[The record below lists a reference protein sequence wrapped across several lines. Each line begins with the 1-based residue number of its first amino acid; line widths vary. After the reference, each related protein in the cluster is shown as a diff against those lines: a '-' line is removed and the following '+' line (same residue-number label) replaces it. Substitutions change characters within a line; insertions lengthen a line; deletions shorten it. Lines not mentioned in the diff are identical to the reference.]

1 MRGWRPDDQASRFR
15 FDAASFCLVLAC
27 LLVLWLVVLPMALL
41 VLNSLRIG
49 PPSFLGGTWT
59 LRNYIAAF
67 SNDFFLN
74 ALSNTVIFSV
84 VATAGGLAT
93 AILFAWLIERS
104 DMPYRGAAWVIMLLP
119 LAMPGVIFALTWML
133 LLMPE
138 VGLLNIV
145 IRWLLSCFGFSLERG
160 PFDIQSLSGIVF
172 LGWLRGISTIFL
184 MIVGVFRM
192 MDPRLEEA
200 GRLSGANPWTVFRR
214 VTLPLA
220 GPALFAAGI
229 YSFVDHLDSFEGPL
243 VLGLAARIFV
253 LSTLIYFT
261 SRYNAPFDYGLSA
274 AYSVFFMAIMA
285 VLAAF
290 YLRSISRA
298 ERFAV
303 ITGKGFQ
310 PIRYR
315 IGRWRFAALALF
327 ALYFSLTIL
336 APLFILA
343 WASLLPFYV
352 VPSLDAM
359 KTASL
364 QNYFDLFRHPRFVK
378 DLVNTVSVALATG
391 CATMIVAFLIS
402 WISVRTR
409 FRVRFLLDGL
419 TFVSYAIPGV
429 VVALAMVFVYLQPP
443 FRYFGIY
450 GSTWIIVLGLM
461 TQYLAFATR
470 TTNAGLLQ
478 IHKELEEAAL
488 VSGASRLRTMWIIT
502 ARLMI
507 ASLVAGWVWVVAHA
521 SRAFGMP
528 LVLSG
533 KGNELLSVWLWI
545 HWQDG
550 FIPQASAIGVILILI
565 TAVIGLGARKL
576 LARTEL
582 PGMGG

>member
-1 MRGWRPDDQASRFR
+1 
-15 FDAASFCLVLAC
+15 
-27 LLVLWLVVLPMALL
+27 
-41 VLNSLRIG
+41 
-49 PPSFLGGTWT
+49 
-59 LRNYIAAF
+59 
-67 SNDFFLN
+67 
-74 ALSNTVIFSV
+74 VI
-84 VATAGGLAT
+84 ATAGGLAT

-104 DMPYRGAAWVIMLLP
+104 DMPFRGVAWIVMLLP

-138 VGLLNIV
+138 VGLINIV
-145 IRWLLSCFGFSLERG
+145 IRWTLSFFGYNLERG
-160 PFDIQSLSGIVF
+160 PLDIQSLWGIIF
-172 LGWLRGISTIFL
+172 LGWLRGVSTIFL

-200 GRLSGANPWTVFRR
+200 GRLSGAGQWTVFRR

-220 GPALFAAGI
+220 APALFAAGI

-243 VLGLAARIFV
+243 VLGLASRIFV

-274 AYSVFFMAIMA
+274 AYSVFFMAVMA
-285 VLAAF
+285 VMAVF
-290 YLRSISRA
+290 YLRTIRRSD
-298 ERFAV
+298 RFAV

-310 PIRYR
+310 PVRTR
-315 IGRWRFAALALF
+315 LGRWRFVALASF
-327 ALYFSLTIL
+327 GLYFVLTIL
-336 APLFILA
+336 APLLILV

-352 VPSLDAM
+352 VPSVEAM
-359 KTASL
+359 ESATL
-364 QNYFDLFRHPRFVK
+364 QNYLTLFGHPRFLR
-378 DLVNTVSVALATG
+378 DLTNTLIVAVSTG
-391 CATMIVAFLIS
+391 CATMAVAFLIS
-402 WISVRTR
+402 WISVRTHSR
-409 FRVRFLLDGL
+409 ARFLLDGL
-419 TFVSYAIPGV
+419 TFVSYAIPGI

-443 FRYFGIY
+443 FRFLGIY
-450 GSTWIIVLGLM
+450 GSVWIIVMGLM

-478 IHKELEEAAL
+478 IHKEMEEAAL
-488 VSGASRLRTMWIIT
+488 VSGASRLRTMWLIT

-521 SRAFGMP
+521 SRAFGTP

-533 KGNELLSVWLWI
+533 RNNELLSVWLWI

-550 FIPQASAIGVILILI
+550 FIPQASAIGVVL
-565 TAVIGLGARKL
+565 IGLTAIIGLFARKL
-576 LARTEL
+576 LARTQL

>member
-1 MRGWRPDDQASRFR
+1 MRRLRISSATV
-15 FDAASFCLVLAC
+15 VLFLATVI
-27 LLVLWLVVLPMALL
+27 VLWLVVLPMALL
-41 VLNSLRIG
+41 VLNSFRVG

-59 LRNYIAAF
+59 LRNYYAAF
-67 SNDFFLN
+67 NNPFFLG
-74 ALSNTVIFSV
+74 ALFNTAVFSII
-84 VATAGGLAT
+84 ATAGGLAT

-104 DMPYRGAAWVIMLLP
+104 DMPLRGAAWVVMLLP
-119 LAMPGVIFALTWML
+119 IAMPGVIFALTWML

-138 VGLLNIV
+138 VGLINIIV
-145 IRWLLSCFGFSLERG
+145 RWFLSLFGYSLERG
-160 PFDIQSLSGIVF
+160 PFDIQTLSGMIF
-172 LGWLRGISTIFL
+172 LGWLRGVSTIFL

-200 GRLSGANPWTVFRR
+200 GRLSGATPAAVFRR

-274 AYSVFFMAIMA
+274 AYSVFFMVIMA
-285 VLAAF
+285 LLAAS
-290 YLRSISRA
+290 YLRMIRRA
-298 ERFAV
+298 DRFAV

-310 PIRYR
+310 PIRYAL
-315 IGRWRFAALALF
+315 GRWRYGALGLF
-327 ALYFSLTIL
+327 ALYFVLTIL
-336 APLFILA
+336 APLVILL

-352 VPSLDAM
+352 VPSLEA
-359 KTASL
+359 AQSVSL
-364 QNYFDLFRHPRFVK
+364 QNYFTLFAHPRFLR
-378 DLVNTVSVALATG
+378 DLTNTVVVGLSAG
-391 CATMIVAFLIS
+391 CATMVVAFLIS

-409 FRVRFLLDGL
+409 FKARYVLDSL

-443 FRYFGIY
+443 FRYLGIY
-450 GSTWIIVLGLM
+450 GTVWIIVLGLM

-478 IHKELEEAAL
+478 IHKEMEEAAL
-488 VSGASRLRTMWIIT
+488 VSGASRLRTMWLIT

-521 SRAFGMP
+521 SRAFGTP

-533 KGNELLSVWLWI
+533 KNNELLSVWLWI

-550 FIPQASAIGVILILI
+550 FIPQASAIGVVLILL
-565 TAVIGLGARKL
+565 TAVIGLGARQL
-576 LARTEL
+576 LARTEQS
-582 PGMGG
+582 GRGG